1 LGNKVPVVGTLKTYE
16 RLPQG
21 FKPNI
26 RKDTLHKLTTYIS
39 KNHAVIGLEDL
50 SVSGMM
56 ANHKLAKAMAHM
68 GFLKFRRQ
76 LEYKS
81 QLYGSFV
88 VVVDR
93 FFPSNKTCSN
103 CGNKKDAL
111 SLKQRV
117 YCCEQCRIQ
126 SDRGLNASITLEMAV
141 RATV

>member
-1 LGNKVPVVGTLKTYE
+1 
-16 RLPQG
+16 
-21 FKPNI
+21 
-26 RKDTLHKLTTYIS
+26 
-39 KNHAVIGLEDL
+39 
-50 SVSGMM
+50 MM
-56 ANHKLAKAMAHM
+56 TNHKLAKAMAHM
-68 GFLKFRRQ
+68 GFLEFRRQ

-93 FFPSNKTCSN
+93 FFPSSKTCSN

-117 YCCEQCRIQ
+117 YCCEQCGIQ
-126 SDRGLNASITLEMAV
+126 SDRDLNASITLEMAV